1 MRPSRRATIVIAKA
15 VDASGRSACGR
26 LPRLVLALVALALV
40 ASACAS
46 RGSSGP
52 NAPTS
57 KVTVLGGVSELQDRF
72 EQDRGKVRLILLMSP
87 T

>member
-1 MRPSRRATIVIAKA
+1 MIVIAEA
-15 VDASGRSACGR
+15 VGASGRTATGR
-26 LPRLVLALVALALV
+26 PPRLVFLLVAFALA

-57 KVTVLGGVSELQDRF
+57 KVTPLSGVSQLQDRF